1 MVDFTLITQ
10 LFVLLNPIAS
20 FPFLLQAYKEKLDVK
35 MVAVKSVI
43 AAFVIGIIMV
53 LIGPFLFSLFGITLD
68 SFRVAGGVV
77 LFVLGIDMV
86 RRGEEEEEETG
97 NDGITTIIATPLL
110 TGPATISFLTIK
122 SYEMGTTAL
131 ISNVVAG
138 FLLVGI
144 VFFLFS
150 LIVPKVNI
158 KIVSIASKIMGL
170 FVTAVAIEMI
180 AKGVAGIITAL

>member
-43 AAFVIGIIMV
+43 AAFVIAIIMV

-86 RRGEEEEEETG
+86 RR
-97 NDGITTIIATPLL
+97 
-110 TGPATISFLTIK
+110 
-122 SYEMGTTAL
+122 
-131 ISNVVAG
+131 
-138 FLLVGI
+138 
-144 VFFLFS
+144 
-150 LIVPKVNI
+150 
-158 KIVSIASKIMGL
+158 
-170 FVTAVAIEMI
+170 
-180 AKGVAGIITAL
+180 